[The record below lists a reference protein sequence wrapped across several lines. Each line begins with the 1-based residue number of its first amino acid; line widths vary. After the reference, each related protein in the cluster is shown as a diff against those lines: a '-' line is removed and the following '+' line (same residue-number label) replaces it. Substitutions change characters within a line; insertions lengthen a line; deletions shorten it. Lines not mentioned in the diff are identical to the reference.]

1 MSSERLDYLVAWQE
15 AAYVERDH
23 LHAARDAISEML
35 GDEVGEYPRAR
46 SLDSQISEIERQIAR
61 REQRIVALQES
72 ESVRGEKAPRLT
84 MLLRRQEEAQEDRA
98 ALIAA
103 RDAIVRDADDAGQVD
118 LDDEQDRRFR
128 QLTREVADIDE
139 EVRNRAE
146 EIEVLAALAAVNP
159 TT

>member
-1 MSSERLDYLVAWQE
+1 MSSERLEYLVAWQE

-23 LHAARDAISEML
+23 LHAARDAIREML
-35 GDEVGEYPRAR
+35 GDEVSEYPRAR
-46 SLDSQISEIERQIAR
+46 SLDTQISELERQITRRDAR
-61 REQRIVALQES
+61 ITALQES